1 MKRNKRKLL
10 EKLVIL
16 QRQLRE
22 LQRTFYVEFGMA
34 VEKELHNGNS
44 STEKIVEIYE
54 RLKRE
59 FGM

>member
-22 LQRTFYVEFGMA
+22 LQRTFYVELGMA
-34 VEKELHNGNS
+34 VEKELHNGNL

-54 RLKRE
+54 KLKQE
-59 FGM
+59 FGI